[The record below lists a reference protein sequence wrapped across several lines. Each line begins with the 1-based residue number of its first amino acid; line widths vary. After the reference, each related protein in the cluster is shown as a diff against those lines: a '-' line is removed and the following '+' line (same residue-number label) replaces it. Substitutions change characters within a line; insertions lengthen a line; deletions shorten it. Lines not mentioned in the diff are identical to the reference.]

1 MPKLFHDFPSKHAS
15 LKRDH
20 GHEWVKMTCTPLF
33 SSLPSGVYIRSESAK
48 LECEQ
53 HEGRLVLFNAC
64 SFVAGGPEPQEGG
77 GLGQAQT
84 FMV

>member
-1 MPKLFHDFPSKHAS
+1 
-15 LKRDH
+15 
-20 GHEWVKMTCTPLF
+20 MTCRPLF

-53 HEGRLVLFNAC
+53 HEGRLVLYNAC
-64 SFVAGGPEPQEGG
+64 SFMAGGLDPQEGG